1 MPTGY
6 PNKTRS
12 KLIAPSKELTA
23 MEQALHDLHER
34 LRVER
39 LHEKQRVA
47 LVKFLKRN
55 DLLSRRD
62 VNECMDAAGRGK
74 RQKGDKAVVSRHVGL
89 AVAKVITDARTAK
102 GLTREAL
109 GKALGKSGQ
118 AVGNW
123 ERGTTGIPDDIRPKL
138 SKVLGISVKALANGD
153 ARPHS

>member
-6 PNKTRS
+6 PNKTKS
-12 KLIAPSKELTA
+12 KLIAPPQELTA
-23 MEQALHDLHER
+23 MEQAMHDL
-34 LRVER
+34 RVRMKTER
-39 LHEKQRVA
+39 LHYKQRMA
-47 LVKFLKRN
+47 LVLFLKRN

-62 VNECMDAAGRGK
+62 VNDCLDAVGRGK

-109 GKALGKSGQ
+109 GKAVGKSGQ
-118 AVGNW
+118 AIGNW
-123 ERGTTGIPDDIRPKL
+123 ERGTNPVPDDVRSKL